1 MAGPWFSSGSEG
13 IWGRYSI
20 LAAARSQATA
30 IKCRI
35 LFWLGASF
43 FFFFPLLSFFAYI
56 FFSPWEFYWE
66 NAMKLKIEKIQ
77 LCCTRGCQEACIH
90 HSLLLPQ
97 GGQPSC
103 SGSKWVTSLHC
114 PPTLLWRGGLGTPR
128 GRRWP
133 PGTAGIHR
141 VGVKT
146 RKLKDVVGLW
156 DPMWDYLCASQ
167 GVGAVPALPGRC
179 GDQGTDTAEM
189 AALAS
194 NPWCIFVFIFRRPM

>member
-35 LFWLGASF
+35 LFWLGAG
-43 FFFFPLLSFFAYI
+43 FPPPAPPPLSFFAYI

-77 LCCTRGCQEACIH
+77 LCCARGCQEACIH

-114 PPTLLWRGGLGTPR
+114 PPHPAVAGRAGHPSWQKVAPR
-128 GRRWP
+128 YSG
-133 PGTAGIHR
+133 
-141 VGVKT
+141 
-146 RKLKDVVGLW
+146 
-156 DPMWDYLCASQ
+156 YSQ
-167 GVGAVPALPGRC
+167 GGC
-179 GDQGTDTAEM
+179 
-189 AALAS
+189 
-194 NPWCIFVFIFRRPM
+194 